1 MGHSPKPSRHEEGM
15 AMEELEALEKMDC
28 GRVFYYFKEICKIP
42 HGSGHEMAL
51 SDYIVRFAQERGL
64 YCRQDARYNVVVKKP
79 GSEGFEAA
87 PPLIVQG
94 HIDMVC
100 EKNADVAH
108 DFLTEPLELYIDGDF
123 LRARGT
129 TLGADNGIAVAY
141 MLAMLEDGSLAHP
154 PLEAVFTVEEEIGM
168 GGASDF
174 DTFDLEGKRFLNMDT
189 EEEGN
194 LLVSC
199 CGGRRMRVYLPVER
213 EARPAGEAAFVI
225 RIRGLKGGH
234 SGADIHLQRA
244 SANRLLGRTLY
255 ALREGAACHLVQAD
269 GGNMDNAICR
279 EAEAVVSI
287 RPEQEGALRETLA
300 GLEKMF
306 REEYI
311 SRESSIMITMEP
323 LREEI
328 PLMLADGTR
337 DRLIALLMLLPYGVQ
352 TMSREMEGLVES
364 SSNIGI
370 LKTNEDDI
378 FIDNAVRSS
387 VESRKELVCQKIQ
400 EIARLCGART
410 EGVHDYP
417 GWQYRRESELLEIFR
432 QAYVDLRGKEPNVVA
447 IHAGVECGLFSRKI
461 EGLDM
466 ISIGPDMFDVHTPDE
481 RLSISSTARVWEYL
495 KEVLKRLG

>member
-1 MGHSPKPSRHEEGM
+1 M
-15 AMEELEALEKMDC
+15 EALKGLDC
-28 GRVFYYFKEICKIP
+28 GKVFYYFEEICKIP
-42 HGSGHEMAL
+42 HGSGNEMAL
-51 SDYIVRFAQERGL
+51 SDYIVRFAEERGL
-64 YCRQDARYNVVVKKP
+64 YCRRDDRYNVVIKKP
-79 GSEGFEAA
+79 GSKGREDM

-100 EKNADVAH
+100 EKNTDVAH
-108 DFLTEPLELYIDGDF
+108 DFQSDPLDLYIDGDF
-123 LRARGT
+123 IRARGT

-141 MLAMLEDGSLAHP
+141 MLAMLEDDTLVHP

-174 DTFDLEGKRFLNMDT
+174 DAFDLEGRRFLNMDT
-189 EEEGN
+189 EVEGD

-199 CGGRRMRVYLPVER
+199 CGGRRMRVYLPAKR
-213 EARPAGEAAFVI
+213 EARPAGEAVFAV

-255 ALREGAACHLVQAD
+255 ALREQTPYHLIQAD

-279 EAEAVVSI
+279 EAEAVISI
-287 RPEQEGALRETLA
+287 LPGQEETARKLLA
-300 GLEKMF
+300 EMEKIF

-311 SRESSIMITMEP
+311 SRETTITITMEP
-323 LREEI
+323 IQEEV
-328 PLMLADGTR
+328 PQTLTDGTR
-337 DRLIALLMLLPYGVQ
+337 DYIIALLLLLPYGVQ

-370 LKTNEDDI
+370 LKTREDDI

-387 VESRKELVCQKIQ
+387 VESRKELICQKIQ
-400 EIARLCGART
+400 EIAALCGAKT

-417 GWQYRRESELLEIFR
+417 GWKYNPESELLEIFR
-432 QAYVDLRGKEPNVVA
+432 QAYIDLRGKEPNVQA

-481 RLSISSTARVWEYL
+481 RLSISSTVRVWEYL
-495 KEVLKRLG
+495 KEILKRLA